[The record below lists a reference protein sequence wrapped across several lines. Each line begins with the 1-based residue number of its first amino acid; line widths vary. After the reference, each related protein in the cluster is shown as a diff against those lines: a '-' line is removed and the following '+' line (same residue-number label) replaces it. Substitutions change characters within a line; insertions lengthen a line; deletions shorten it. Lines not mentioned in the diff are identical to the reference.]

1 MAKCPN
7 RNTAEYKAL
16 QAEFGTNIKTDNII
30 NVYQEINNTEDIPT
44 VAQAKTYLKDQK
56 AALSAKKL
64 DFREA
69 LEKNI
74 IGTRRASR
82 YNDVI
87 YVNNTAKGTRISNK
101 KIAQNNIQRIQ
112 AFLDQ
117 NNISYGPRQ
126 MVEFVETDNT
136 YKIVINE
143 DLFTMRDVIPEA
155 REDAKG
161 PVRAILNH
169 LNRMFPQVTIN
180 NVTRVEAEKIY
191 NSLPAD
197 QRAKIPFSEV
207 KSFYA
212 NGQAYII
219 GQRINGDVAIEEV
232 LHPFTDAMYKE
243 NRALFDG
250 LLREAKETFG
260 ELRQQIN
267 QAYSNDRGFN
277 QMHRDLELVTQALTR
292 HFRQEYETQPTK
304 GFLQKVKE
312 FLEWFSNILKDLHK
326 FITNRDLAIKTSD
339 IKETS
344 SLSDIAKLL
353 NTDDIKFK
361 FEFKAD
367 RQVRYSL
374 DDKTKAAM
382 DVAMGQA
389 TTDVQKDLI
398 AKLLNVAKETDKEIT
413 GFSASKNPELFDS
426 ASLVVLNEEDHT
438 YYDIETG
445 EEFYSTTR
453 AIKGEMLNKEDNEI
467 NLAVGNDFDAILNAV
482 VSKTLVED
490 IEGITKLSKEQVEQV
505 YVDLQSHLDSLT
517 SDGSVAIPQ
526 VVLFDNQTIEI
537 NGKTYGGI
545 AGTGDI
551 LLITPDGKI
560 KVLDLKTSQNYLKT
574 DPDRYEKPYPLQ
586 DDSLVK
592 QKSDKEALSTKAQHN
607 LQIAIY
613 RRMLQNMGYT
623 VADGPNAISTFHIKV
638 DIEKDA
644 KGKKVWKGGYQ
655 IEGIYRHS
663 VSQMEEV
670 VDKIIPENLD
680 QEQQDRI
687 NDARKTSPDYNMA
700 EEELSG
706 DEAQSENNNNSNAE
720 VNYYLGALEEY
731 SAGLVKRRDALRKL
745 KGGLVLDMT
754 KEGTISAINDTI
766 ASIEVAVTQGP
777 QAIRAEYTRVIRQGI
792 KDLQQFTDYIL
803 DSENI
808 GKPEY
813 INYVLNFDRY
823 AQTFNGLIELSTIDN
838 TPLSKTQANLVLQLQ
853 AKLQRLR
860 GSQTETGLVDT
871 AIFNFVKETVRAAS
885 SAEFSDADL
894 DEILTSVR
902 DINDIEYQTG
912 DMATNRDT
920 LLAVLDKI
928 YKYKEQEYLDKAQ
941 ARENKI
947 RAVAGKLAKLDPS
960 TKPEDLYNF
969 MLEFDEAGLPTGY
982 IVQRLGPQYYNKIKE
997 LRDLLF
1003 DEDGNRMEYIEKFNE
1018 DEATP
1023 EELAYNKK
1031 LYELKQENARFWRA
1045 ERGTSEGDIVDG
1057 DYHAYTEEFKTLR
1070 AKYERPE
1077 ITASGFVIW
1086 KKKRSVDAKSWR
1098 KFRQTYGE
1106 YKETFFMDKKNGEP
1120 TGTLSPGQ
1128 IWVPYNKY
1136 RYAKAQATVNG
1147 KKVSMLNEKYDA
1159 IMNPAVEDE
1168 LSIARREFYQFYV
1181 ETMEEL
1187 TKKLP
1192 PNVMEQMAGRI
1203 PTILANKIKREG
1215 PVVAKMFAKMK
1226 RNVGDFFKE
1235 TGSYRRVV
1243 VNEKGE
1249 IANTLPIYY
1258 TGNLATE
1265 KDLEKIEEKR
1275 TLLKTRLDSKA
1286 ISKTE
1291 YRNKMD
1297 ILDVEEKRLRKKP
1310 TRETLNTDLGTSL
1323 LKFNTMAEN
1332 FEVMSTIEDI
1342 VTSFI
1347 KVSDKRE
1354 VLAPEA
1360 KSDNVVSVLGNAI
1373 VSGASKARKMVP
1385 VGTRE
1390 NDLEKNIQK
1399 RIKKWARM
1407 VFYDNENLTQT
1418 ALEKMSGLL
1427 MGYSSFAYV
1436 ATNPLGNINNL
1447 TIGLLNNTIELMGG
1461 RFFKRRA
1468 YLQMKKE
1475 FNVEQVLAKSVRRTG
1490 YILDGKKGYYDPK
1503 KPMTKWEGWV
1513 DVLRMMDKKTEIRE
1527 TDQDSYFEKAGS
1539 WFYLLND
1546 SFEYNVQ
1553 TKIGMAMVASH
1564 KAVDEN
1570 GNEVNLYEA
1579 STWDSKNQTI
1589 VIDPKYKIYDM
1600 NGNEVEWNDQ
1610 YRYKLRN
1617 QIREVNKRIHG
1628 SYARA
1633 DRMVMQSH
1641 FLGKLAVQ
1649 FKKWVAPSIK
1659 SRMRREQYDE
1669 NLGWVEGRYRSF
1681 TSFFAFAFK
1690 NLSDI
1695 KNLNKV
1701 YAEKLAEDFARE
1713 EGINYGHVEQRIKNK
1728 ITGAYTTMG
1737 EIGLVLTIWALT
1749 ELLGGVLATDDD
1761 DGEVEKR
1768 LKNLLKYN
1776 ADRASKELYAFWPV
1790 VGWPQAYQLIKNPIA
1805 SANVLGQFSEAI
1817 YSTGQT
1823 AVYGLFLDDK
1833 EFRKNKEVVYQRG
1846 KRKGDLKMSKEWND
1860 VLPFLYTIQRWQNFD
1875 QEREF
1880 YVK

>member
-7 RNTAEYKAL
+7 RNTAEYKTL
-16 QAEFGTNIKTDNII
+16 KAEFGTNIKTDNII

-44 VAQAKTYLKDQK
+44 VAQAKAYLKDQK

-101 KIAQNNIQRIQ
+101 KIAENNIERLGS
-112 AFLDQ
+112 FFDQ
-117 NNISYGPRQ
+117 NNITYSMYPGK
-126 MVEFVETDNT
+126 MVQFVETENT
-136 YKIVINE
+136 YKILINE
-143 DLFTMRDVIPEA
+143 DLFTMRDVIPEG
-155 REDAKG
+155 RENPAG
-161 PVRAILNH
+161 PVRAILSH
-169 LNRMFPQVTIN
+169 LNRMFPQVQIN
-180 NVTRVEAEKIY
+180 NVTRAEAEVIY
-191 NSLPAD
+191 NSLPASEKS
-197 QRAKIPFSEV
+197 KIPFSEV

-232 LHPFTDAMYKE
+232 LHPFIDALYVE
-243 NRALFDG
+243 NRSLFNG
-250 LLREAKETFG
+250 LLAEAKQNFG

-267 QAYSNDRGFN
+267 QAYSDNRGFN

-304 GFLQKVKE
+304 SFLQKVKE
-312 FLEWFSNILKDLHK
+312 FLEWFSSIIKDLHK
-326 FITNRDLAIKTSD
+326 FISNKELTIKTSD
-339 IKETS
+339 IKETA

-353 NTDDIKFK
+353 NTADVKFK
-361 FEFKAD
+361 LEFRAD
-367 RQVRYSL
+367 RKVRYALS
-374 DDKTKAAM
+374 DKAEAAM
-382 DVAMGQA
+382 QTAMDSA
-389 TTDVQKDLI
+389 TEDVQKQII
-398 AKLLNVAKETDKEIT
+398 AKLLNAAKQTEKKIT
-413 GFSASKNPELFDS
+413 EFSAGKNPELFDS
-426 ASLVVLNEEDHT
+426 INFVVLNEEDHT

-445 EEFYSTTR
+445 EEFYSTTK
-453 AIKGEMLNKEDNEI
+453 AIKGDFLNKKENEL

-505 YVDLQSHLDSLT
+505 YFDLQSHLDSLT

-545 AGTGDI
+545 AGTADI

-574 DPDRYEKPYPLQ
+574 DPERYNEPYPLE

-592 QKSDKEALSTKAQHN
+592 QLTDKKELSTKGQHY
-607 LQIAIY
+607 LQIAMY
-613 RRMLQNMGYT
+613 RRMLHNMGYT

-638 DIEKDA
+638 NIEENA

-655 IEGIYRHS
+655 IEGVQRHS
-663 VSQMEEV
+663 ISMMEEV
-670 VDKIIPENLD
+670 VDKLIPENLSQD
-680 QEQQDRI
+680 QKEFID
-687 NDARKTSPDYNMA
+687 NARKSSSQYNIA
-700 EEELSG
+700 EEELTG
-706 DEAQSENNNNSNAE
+706 DEAQSENNNNSNTE
-720 VNYYLGALEEY
+720 VNYFLGALEEY
-731 SAGLVKRRDALRKL
+731 QVGLIRRRDALRKL

-803 DSENI
+803 DPENV

-813 INYVLNFDRY
+813 ISYVLNFDRY
-823 AQTFNGLIELSTIDN
+823 AETFNGLIELSQISN
-838 TPLSKTQANLVLQLQ
+838 TPISKTQANLILQLQ
-853 AKLQRLR
+853 SKLQKLR
-860 GSQTETGLVDT
+860 GTSTETGLVDT
-871 AIFNFVKETVRAAS
+871 AIFNYVKETVRNVS
-885 SAEFSDADL
+885 SAELSDADL
-894 DEILTSVR
+894 NEILTSVR
-902 DINDIEYQTG
+902 DITAIEYQSG
-912 DMATNRDT
+912 DLATSRDT

-941 ARENKI
+941 ARETKI
-947 RAVAGKLAKLDPS
+947 RVMANKLEKLDPG

-969 MLEFDEAGLPTGY
+969 MLEFDDKGLPTGY
-982 IVQRLGPQYYNKIKE
+982 IVRRLGKQYYDKIKE

-1003 DEDGNRMEYIEKFNE
+1003 DEDGNMMQYIEKFNE

-1057 DYHAYTEEFKTLR
+1057 NYHAYTEEFKTIR

-1106 YKETFFMDKKNGEP
+1106 YRETFFMDKKNGEP
-1120 TGTLSPGQ
+1120 TGVLSPGE
-1128 IWVPYNKY
+1128 IWIPHNKY
-1136 RYAKAQATVNG
+1136 RYAKSQATVNG
-1147 KKVSMLNEKYDA
+1147 KKVSMLNDKYDA

-1168 LSIARREFYQFYV
+1168 LSIARREFYEFYV
-1181 ETMEEL
+1181 NTMEEL
-1187 TKKLP
+1187 TRKLP

-1215 PVVAKMFAKMK
+1215 PVVAKMFASMK

-1243 VNEKGE
+1243 TNEKGE
-1249 IANTLPIYY
+1249 IVNTLPIYY

-1265 KDLEKIEEKR
+1265 KDLERIEEQRK
-1275 TLLKTRLDSKA
+1275 LLKSRVDAKS

-1342 VTSFI
+1342 ITSFI
-1347 KVSDKRE
+1347 KISDKRE
-1354 VLAPEA
+1354 VLAPDA
-1360 KSDNVVSVLGNAI
+1360 KDDQVITSIMG
-1373 VSGASKARKMVP
+1373 GASKIRKMVP
-1385 VGTRE
+1385 VGNRE
-1390 NDLEKNIQK
+1390 NDIEKNIQK

-1407 VFYDNENLTQT
+1407 VFYDNENVTQN
-1418 ALEKMSGLL
+1418 ALEKMSGAL

-1461 RFFKRRA
+1461 RFFKRKA
-1468 YLQMKKE
+1468 YLQMKKA
-1475 FNVEQVLAKSVRRTG
+1475 FNVEQVLRKQVERTG

-1513 DVLRMMDKKTEIRE
+1513 DNLRMMDSKTEIRE
-1527 TDQDSYFEKAGS
+1527 TDADSWFNKAGS
-1539 WFYLLND
+1539 WFYLLNE

-1553 TKIGMAMVASH
+1553 TKIGMAIVASH
-1564 KAVDEN
+1564 KAVDE
-1570 GNEVNLYEA
+1570 GGIEVNLYEA
-1579 STWDSKNQTI
+1579 STWDSKNQKI

-1659 SRMRREQYDE
+1659 SRMRREVFDE

-1681 TSFFAFAFK
+1681 VSFFAFAFK

-1695 KNLNKV
+1695 KNLNKA
-1701 YAEKLAEDFARE
+1701 YAEKLADDFARE
-1713 EGINYGHVEQRIKNK
+1713 EGINYGHVEQRIKNR

-1737 EIGLVLTIWALT
+1737 EIGLVLTIWMLT
-1749 ELLGGVLATDDD
+1749 DLLGGVLASDDD
-1761 DGEVEKR
+1761 DGEIEKR
-1768 LKNLLKYN
+1768 LKNIIKYN

-1823 AVYGLFLDDK
+1823 AVYGIFLDDK

-1860 VLPFLYTIQRWQNFD
+1860 ILPFLYTIQRWQNFD